1 MRNVH
6 ELLKEKET
14 DLQRVTQEVEALR
27 LVVRLMAETPND
39 SSRAAAAGIDKSQ
52 PGQPPRMKVFP

>member
-14 DLQRVTQEVEALR
+14 ELQRVTQEVEALR
-27 LVVRLMAETPND
+27 LVVRLMAETAND
-39 SSRAAAAGIDKSQ
+39 SSRAAAAGMDKFQ